1 MSAMEHKREKLARA
15 KEHKSVN
22 EKRKRSRSERIKTER
37 VFYRLKESRDH
48 GKGSAGGA
56 HPGGEKH
63 I

>member
-1 MSAMEHKREKLARA
+1 MGGGGGGLARA